1 MEIGSQATIN
11 RTIHLS
17 NLIRAQYSP
26 GRIALPTSA
35 GMYTRLKHVQGV
47 PAQTAGA
54 GYSVSKLR
62 MIDLLVERLVQLK
75 GQPMESP
82 TPRSDA
88 EADAMVVQFAQQI
101 SETLSSASPLAQSFS
116 VGLAETGLVLNLVA

>member
-1 MEIGSQATIN
+1 MDIGSQTTIN
-11 RTIHLS
+11 STIHLS

-47 PAQTAGA
+47 PSQIAGA
-54 GYSVSKLR
+54 GYSVSKLQ
-62 MIDLLVERLVQLK
+62 MIDLLVERLVQVK

-82 TPRSDA
+82 TPSSDA
-88 EADAMVVQFAQQI
+88 EADAMVMDYAQQI
-101 SETLSSASPLAQSFS
+101 SHALSSANSLAQSFS
-116 VGLAETGLVLNLVA
+116 VGLAEPGLILNLVA